1 MSSIRSILN
10 KIDDSTS
17 EGILQREALITFA
30 ELGNLKANSLKA
42 KIEEHLL
49 YAQTDKSD
57 PIPIRALAY
66 NINSVRFFSA
76 DESEGMRDT
85 VKSEVKMFL
94 SGVRETAL
102 SAISSLVYVE
112 LYMLLNR
119 ADHSNEIEVRYVAF
133 EGESPIR
140 IDMTAWYQNIDSHLL
155 KDKTEKVLTIV
166 AFASAIDTKK
176 MNLSAFLSMHQA
188 QLSQGEVNQEDI
200 IKELEY
206 AKDKLDKSINSN
218 PL

>member
-30 ELGNLKANSLKA
+30 KLGNLKANSLKA

-57 PIPIRALAY
+57 PIPIRALTY

-76 DESEGMRDT
+76 DESEGMSDI

-102 SAISSLVYVE
+102 SAICSLVYVE

-119 ADHSNEIEVRYVAF
+119 ADHSNEIEVRYVAV

-176 MNLSAFLSMHQA
+176 MNLSAFLSMYQA